1 MKKLVIFLLIFIS
14 CSENSKPDNLMSENQ
29 MVDFL
34 FDINIINSSRAF
46 RNISDLNYYNI
57 KDTFLYKLH
66 NIDSL
71 QFVNS
76 NKYYSCYNFSH
87 LCFVTKIRGWRF
99 RSRCFTR
106 QFHVSKISR
115 EFLNKIY
122 FNNCCFI
129 YYL

>member
-1 MKKLVIFLLIFIS
+1 MKKVVIFILIFIS

-46 RNISDLNYYNI
+46 RNISELNYYNI

-76 NKYYSCYNFSH
+76 NKYYSSNPKQYLRIYSKMQKKMIAIRDSIDLELQNN
-87 LCFVTKIRGWRF
+87 TQKIKD
-99 RSRCFTR
+99 S
-106 QFHVSKISR
+106 I
-115 EFLNKIY
+115 
-122 FNNCCFI
+122 NNTN
-129 YYL
+129 